1 MGSDAEIE
9 TKTDWS
15 QFSLSYTC
23 LILLVI
29 VLGMTAPR
37 DTMYVQRVNAFGVV
51 FVMIFLLFIM
61 YNGFK
66 SMTSTNYVY
75 SEFAYEEAV
84 ADTE

>member
-1 MGSDAEIE
+1 
-9 TKTDWS
+9 
-15 QFSLSYTC
+15 
-23 LILLVI
+23 
-29 VLGMTAPR
+29 
-37 DTMYVQRVNAFGVV
+37 
-51 FVMIFLLFIM
+51 MIFLLFIM